1 MPAAWEAP
9 YYYHDVL
16 RPRSFGQQIPALP
29 RHIPKFEETHA
40 ETQFDRECASLNPL
54 TPARQ
59 SGNWRLC
66 IHKSEKC
73 PPIGAF
79 CRSVLRLWMPNSD
92 NLSANSSIVSG

>member
-1 MPAAWEAP
+1 MPAAWETP

-40 ETQFDRECASLNPL
+40 ETQFDRECASSNPL

-59 SGNWRLC
+59 S
-66 IHKSEKC
+66 
-73 PPIGAF
+73 
-79 CRSVLRLWMPNSD
+79 
-92 NLSANSSIVSG
+92 LS